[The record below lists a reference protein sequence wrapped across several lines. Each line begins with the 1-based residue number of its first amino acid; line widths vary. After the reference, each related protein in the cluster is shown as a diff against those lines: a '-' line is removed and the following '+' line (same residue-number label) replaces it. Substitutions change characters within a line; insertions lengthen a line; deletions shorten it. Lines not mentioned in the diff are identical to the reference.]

1 MKGALF
7 RSGREG
13 VQPGAGGTSPP
24 HDSVDARV
32 RAVLATPSGI
42 PRQKQITHVR
52 KATLFLIPALLFVA
66 PLGAQAQDPQT
77 IVVQFR
83 DTLNQ
88 AKISL
93 IDIQNK
99 RGAEKTNA
107 KREVLGLLSKGWIL
121 LQRIP
126 PSVQEAESLGEDQR
140 FVEDN
145 LKELG
150 TDPRIRRIKD
160 TTLLSGIQV
169 LRAGNLSEALM
180 KFEEL
185 RMMDPTDP
193 AGSFMVRHINRRLD
207 EESE

>member
-1 MKGALF
+1 M
-7 RSGREG
+7 
-13 VQPGAGGTSPP
+13 
-24 HDSVDARV
+24 
-32 RAVLATPSGI
+32 
-42 PRQKQITHVR
+42 
-52 KATLFLIPALLFVA
+52 
-66 PLGAQAQDPQT
+66 
-77 IVVQFR
+77 VVQFR

-121 LQRIP
+121 LRRIP
-126 PSVQEAESLGEDQR
+126 PSIQEAESLGEDQR

-193 AGSFMVRHINRRLD
+193 AVSFMVRHINRRLD